1 MRVNKT
7 SMIEITQI
15 IFGIILM
22 NFGFY
27 FFLLPN
33 DLVTGGVS
41 GIAVILNTFGI
52 SPSLSILLMNIAFA
66 ILGLLTMGKNY
77 FFKVILGSLVS
88 PLVIFILEFLN
99 IDQMLILNQ
108 LTESRLLISSLL
120 GALGVGFGLGIV
132 FRNGGSTGGIDI
144 LQNIMNKKYHLS
156 YNVAFIFT
164 DGIIVLIGLLFF
176 RNIEH
181 FLFSVGVVILSGLI
195 IDNISILG
203 RAGQTLFIVT
213 EKEEEVKLAIFKELD
228 RGTTVIDAKGGYS
241 GKDKKLVI
249 CVTSK
254 RELNLVRTVVD
265 KADPDAFT
273 FIAQTKEAVGRG
285 FSRD

>member
-120 GALGVGFGLGIV
+120 GALSVGFGLGIV

-144 LQNIMNKKYHLS
+144 LQNIMNKKHHLS

-164 DGIIVLIGLLFF
+164 DGIVVLIGLLFF

>member
-1 MRVNKT
+1 MKLNKINL
-7 SMIEITQI
+7 IETIQI
-15 IFGIILM
+15 IAGIILM

-27 FFLLPN
+27 FFLLPTE
-33 DLVTGGVS
+33 LVTGGVT

-52 SPSLSILLMNIAFA
+52 SPSLSILALNIVF
-66 ILGLLTMGKNY
+66 LLFGLFTMGKQ
-77 FFKVILGSLVS
+77 FFLKTIMGSLFS
-88 PLVIFILEFLN
+88 PVVIVLLELLN
-99 IDQMLILNQ
+99 VDPQIILNQ
-108 LTESRLLISSLL
+108 LTESKLLVSSLL
-120 GALGVGFGLGIV
+120 GALGIGFGLGIV
-132 FRNGGSTGGIDI
+132 FRNGGSTGGVDI
-144 LQNIMNKKYHLS
+144 LQNVMHKKNHLS
-156 YNVAFIFT
+156 YNIAFLLT
-164 DGIIVLIGLLFF
+164 DGIIVLVGLLFF
-176 RNIEH
+176 KNIEN

-213 EKEEEVKLAIFKELD
+213 EKEEAVKQAIFKELD
-228 RGTTVIDAKGGYS
+228 RGTTIIDAKGGYS

-254 RELNLVRTVVD
+254 RELNLIRAVVD

>member
-1 MRVNKT
+1 MKLNKINL
-7 SMIEITQI
+7 IETIQI
-15 IFGIILM
+15 IAGIILM
-22 NFGFY
+22 NVGFY
-27 FFLLPN
+27 FFLLPTE
-33 DLVTGGVS
+33 LVTGGVT

-52 SPSLSILLMNIAFA
+52 SPSLSILALNIVLLLF
-66 ILGLLTMGKNY
+66 GLFTMGKQ
-77 FFKVILGSLVS
+77 FFLKTIMGSLFS
-88 PLVIFILEFLN
+88 PVVIVLLELLN
-99 IDQMLILNQ
+99 VDPQIILNQ
-108 LTESRLLISSLL
+108 LTESKLLVSSLL
-120 GALGVGFGLGIV
+120 GALGIGFGLGIV
-132 FRNGGSTGGIDI
+132 FRNGGSTGGVDI
-144 LQNIMNKKYHLS
+144 LQNVMHKKNHLS
-156 YNVAFIFT
+156 YNIAFLLT
-164 DGIIVLIGLLFF
+164 DGIIVLVGLLFF
-176 RNIEH
+176 KNIEN

-213 EKEEEVKLAIFKELD
+213 EKEEAVKQAIFKELD
-228 RGTTVIDAKGGYS
+228 RGTTIIDAKGGYS

-254 RELNLVRTVVD
+254 RELNLIRSVVD

>member
-41 GIAVILNTFGI
+41 GIAVILNTLGI

-99 IDQMLILNQ
+99 IDKMLILNQ

-120 GALGVGFGLGIV
+120 GALSVGFGLGIV

-144 LQNIMNKKYHLS
+144 LQNIMNKKHHLS

-265 KADPDAFT
+265 KADPNAFT

>member
-41 GIAVILNTFGI
+41 GIAVILNTLGI

-120 GALGVGFGLGIV
+120 GALSVGFGLGIV

-144 LQNIMNKKYHLS
+144 LQNIMNKKHHLS

-241 GKDKKLVI
+241 GKNKKLVI

>member
-1 MRVNKT
+1 MKLNKINL
-7 SMIEITQI
+7 IETIQI
-15 IFGIILM
+15 IAGIILM
-22 NFGFY
+22 NVGFY
-27 FFLLPN
+27 FFLLPTE
-33 DLVTGGVS
+33 LVTGGVT

-52 SPSLSILLMNIAFA
+52 SPSLSILALNIVLLLF
-66 ILGLLTMGKNY
+66 GLFTMGKQ
-77 FFKVILGSLVS
+77 FFLKTIMGSLFSPVVILL
-88 PLVIFILEFLN
+88 LELLN
-99 IDQMLILNQ
+99 VDPQIILNQ
-108 LTESRLLISSLL
+108 LTESKLLVSSLL
-120 GALGVGFGLGIV
+120 GALGIGFGLGIV
-132 FRNGGSTGGIDI
+132 FRNGGSTGGVDI
-144 LQNIMNKKYHLS
+144 LQNVMHKKNHLS
-156 YNVAFIFT
+156 YNIAFLLT
-164 DGIIVLIGLLFF
+164 DGIIVLVGLLFF
-176 RNIEH
+176 KNIEN

-213 EKEEEVKLAIFKELD
+213 EKEEAVKQAIFKELD
-228 RGTTVIDAKGGYS
+228 RGTTIIDAKGGYS

-254 RELNLVRTVVD
+254 RELNLIRAVVD

>member
-108 LTESRLLISSLL
+108 LTESKLLISSLL
-120 GALGVGFGLGIV
+120 GALSVGFGLGIV

-144 LQNIMNKKYHLS
+144 LQNIMNKKHHLS

>member
-66 ILGLLTMGKNY
+66 ILGLLTMGKNF

-120 GALGVGFGLGIV
+120 GALSVGFGLGIV

-144 LQNIMNKKYHLS
+144 LQNIMNKKHHLS

>member
-108 LTESRLLISSLL
+108 LTESKLLISSLL

-144 LQNIMNKKYHLS
+144 LQNIMNKKHHLS

>member
-66 ILGLLTMGKNY
+66 ILGLLTMGKNF

-144 LQNIMNKKYHLS
+144 LQNIMNKKHHLS

>member
-120 GALGVGFGLGIV
+120 GALSVGFGLGIV

-144 LQNIMNKKYHLS
+144 LQNIMNKKHHLS

>member
-1 MRVNKT
+1 
-7 SMIEITQI
+7 
-15 IFGIILM
+15 M

-41 GIAVILNTFGI
+41 GIAVILNTLGI

-120 GALGVGFGLGIV
+120 GALSVGFGLGIV

-144 LQNIMNKKYHLS
+144 LQNIMNKKHHLS

>member
-41 GIAVILNTFGI
+41 GIAVILNTLGI

-88 PLVIFILEFLN
+88 PLVIFILEFLI

-120 GALGVGFGLGIV
+120 GALAVGFGLGIV

>member
-66 ILGLLTMGKNY
+66 ILGLLTMGKNF

-108 LTESRLLISSLL
+108 LTESKLLISSLL

-144 LQNIMNKKYHLS
+144 LQNIMNKKHHLS

>member
-66 ILGLLTMGKNY
+66 ILGLLTMGKNF

-120 GALGVGFGLGIV
+120 GALSVGFGLGII

-144 LQNIMNKKYHLS
+144 LQNIMNKKHHLS

>member
-27 FFLLPN
+27 FFLLPY

-66 ILGLLTMGKNY
+66 ILGLLTMGKNF

-241 GKDKKLVI
+241 CKDKKLVI

>member
-120 GALGVGFGLGIV
+120 GALSVGFGLGIV

-144 LQNIMNKKYHLS
+144 LQNIMNKKHHLS

-241 GKDKKLVI
+241 GKNKKLVI

>member
-1 MRVNKT
+1 MKINKT
-7 SMIEITQI
+7 SIIEITQI
-15 IFGIILM
+15 ILGIILM
-22 NFGFY
+22 NLGFY
-27 FFLLPN
+27 FFLLPT

-52 SPSLSILLMNIAFA
+52 SPSLSILLMNIAFS
-66 ILGLLTMGKNY
+66 ILGLLTMGKTF
-77 FFKVILGSLVS
+77 FFKVILGSLAS

-108 LTESRLLISSLL
+108 LTETRLLVSSLL

-132 FRNGGSTGGIDI
+132 FRNGGTTGGIDI
-144 LQNIMNKKYHLS
+144 LQNIMHKKYHLS
-156 YNVAFIFT
+156 YNVAFVLT
-164 DGIIVLIGLLFF
+164 DGVIVLIGLIFF
-176 RNIEH
+176 KNIEN
-181 FLFSVGVVILSGLI
+181 FLFSVGVVILSGII
-195 IDNISILG
+195 IDNVSILG

-213 EKEEEVKLAIFKELD
+213 EKENEVKLAIFKELD

-241 GKDKKLVI
+241 GKNKKLVI

>member
-1 MRVNKT
+1 MKLNKINL
-7 SMIEITQI
+7 IETIQI
-15 IFGIILM
+15 IAGIILM

-27 FFLLPN
+27 FFLLPTE
-33 DLVTGGVS
+33 LVTGGVT

-52 SPSLSILLMNIAFA
+52 SPSLSILALNIVCLLF
-66 ILGLLTMGKNY
+66 GLFTMGKQ
-77 FFKVILGSLVS
+77 FFLKTIMGSLFS
-88 PLVIFILEFLN
+88 PVVIVLLELLN
-99 IDQMLILNQ
+99 VDPQIILNQ
-108 LTESRLLISSLL
+108 LTESKLLVSSLL
-120 GALGVGFGLGIV
+120 GALGIGFGLGIV
-132 FRNGGSTGGIDI
+132 FRNGGSTGGVDI
-144 LQNIMNKKYHLS
+144 LQNVMHKKNHLS
-156 YNVAFIFT
+156 YNIAFLLT
-164 DGIIVLIGLLFF
+164 DGIIVLVGLLFF
-176 RNIEH
+176 KNIEN

-213 EKEEEVKLAIFKELD
+213 EKEEAVKQAIFKELD
-228 RGTTVIDAKGGYS
+228 RGTTIIDAKGGYS

-254 RELNLVRTVVD
+254 RELNLIRAVVD

>member
-7 SMIEITQI
+7 SMIETTQI

-66 ILGLLTMGKNY
+66 ILGLLTMGKNF

-144 LQNIMNKKYHLS
+144 LQNIMNKKHHLS

>member
-41 GIAVILNTFGI
+41 GIAVILNTLGI

-66 ILGLLTMGKNY
+66 ILGLLTMGKNF

-164 DGIIVLIGLLFF
+164 DGIVVLIGLLFF

>member
-41 GIAVILNTFGI
+41 GIAVILNTLGI

-66 ILGLLTMGKNY
+66 ILGLLTMGKNF

-108 LTESRLLISSLL
+108 LTESKLLISSLL

-144 LQNIMNKKYHLS
+144 LQNIMNKKHHLS

>member
-1 MRVNKT
+1 MKLNKINL
-7 SMIEITQI
+7 IETTQI
-15 IFGIILM
+15 IAGIILM
-22 NFGFY
+22 NLGFY
-27 FFLLPN
+27 FFLLPTE
-33 DLVTGGVS
+33 LVTGGVT

-52 SPSLSILLMNIAFA
+52 SPSLSILALNIVCLLF
-66 ILGLLTMGKNY
+66 GLFTMGKQ
-77 FFKVILGSLVS
+77 FFLKTIMGSLFS
-88 PLVIFILEFLN
+88 PVVIVLLELLN
-99 IDQMLILNQ
+99 VDPQIILNQ
-108 LTESRLLISSLL
+108 LTESKLLVSSLL
-120 GALGVGFGLGIV
+120 GALGIGFGLGIV
-132 FRNGGSTGGIDI
+132 FRNGGSTGGVDI
-144 LQNIMNKKYHLS
+144 LQNVMHKKNHLS
-156 YNVAFIFT
+156 YNIAFLLT
-164 DGIIVLIGLLFF
+164 DGIIVLVGLLFF
-176 RNIEH
+176 KNIEN

-213 EKEEEVKLAIFKELD
+213 EKEEAVKQAIFKELD
-228 RGTTVIDAKGGYS
+228 RGTTIIDAKGGYS

-254 RELNLVRTVVD
+254 RELNLIRAVVD

>member
-1 MRVNKT
+1 MKINKT
-7 SMIEITQI
+7 SIIEITQI
-15 IFGIILM
+15 ILGIILM
-22 NFGFY
+22 NLGFY
-27 FFLLPN
+27 FFLLPT

-52 SPSLSILLMNIAFA
+52 SPSLSILLMNIAFS
-66 ILGLLTMGKNY
+66 ILGLLTMGKTF
-77 FFKVILGSLVS
+77 FFKVILGSLAS

-108 LTESRLLISSLL
+108 LTETRLLVSSLL

-132 FRNGGSTGGIDI
+132 FRNGGTTGGIDI
-144 LQNIMNKKYHLS
+144 LQNIMHKKYHLS
-156 YNVAFIFT
+156 YNVAFVLT
-164 DGIIVLIGLLFF
+164 DGVIVLIGLIFF
-176 RNIEH
+176 KNIEN
-181 FLFSVGVVILSGLI
+181 FLFSVGVVILSGII
-195 IDNISILG
+195 IDNVSILG

-213 EKEEEVKLAIFKELD
+213 EKENEVKLAIFKELD

-241 GKDKKLVI
+241 GKNKKLVI

-273 FIAQTKEAVGRG
+273 FIAQTKEAIGRG

>member
-41 GIAVILNTFGI
+41 GIAVILNTLGI

-66 ILGLLTMGKNY
+66 ILGLLTMGKNF

>member
-27 FFLLPN
+27 FFLLPY

-41 GIAVILNTFGI
+41 GIAVILNTLGI

-66 ILGLLTMGKNY
+66 ILGLLTMGKNF

>member
-1 MRVNKT
+1 MKLNKINL
-7 SMIEITQI
+7 IETIQI
-15 IFGIILM
+15 IAGIILM

-27 FFLLPN
+27 FFLLPTE
-33 DLVTGGVS
+33 LVTGGVS

-52 SPSLSILLMNIAFA
+52 SPSLSILALNIVCLLF
-66 ILGLLTMGKNY
+66 GLFTMGKQ
-77 FFKVILGSLVS
+77 FFLKTIMGSLFS
-88 PLVIFILEFLN
+88 PVVIVLLELLN
-99 IDQMLILNQ
+99 VDPQIILNQ
-108 LTESRLLISSLL
+108 LTESKLLVSSLL
-120 GALGVGFGLGIV
+120 GALGIGFGLGIV
-132 FRNGGSTGGIDI
+132 FRNGGSTGGVDI
-144 LQNIMNKKYHLS
+144 LQNVMHKKNHLS
-156 YNVAFIFT
+156 YNIAFLLT
-164 DGIIVLIGLLFF
+164 DGIIVLVGLLFF
-176 RNIEH
+176 KNIEN

-213 EKEEEVKLAIFKELD
+213 EKEEAVKQAIFKELD
-228 RGTTVIDAKGGYS
+228 RGTTIIDAKGGYS

-254 RELNLVRTVVD
+254 RELNLIRAVVD

>member
-1 MRVNKT
+1 MKLNKINL
-7 SMIEITQI
+7 IETIQI
-15 IFGIILM
+15 IAGIILM
-22 NFGFY
+22 NLGFY
-27 FFLLPN
+27 FFLLPTE
-33 DLVTGGVS
+33 LVTGGVT

-52 SPSLSILLMNIAFA
+52 SPSLSILALNIVCLLF
-66 ILGLLTMGKNY
+66 GLFTMGKQ
-77 FFKVILGSLVS
+77 FFLKTIMGSLFS
-88 PLVIFILEFLN
+88 PVVIVLLELLN
-99 IDQMLILNQ
+99 VDPQIILNQ
-108 LTESRLLISSLL
+108 LTESKLLVSSLL
-120 GALGVGFGLGIV
+120 GALGIGFGLGIV
-132 FRNGGSTGGIDI
+132 FRNGGSTGGVDI
-144 LQNIMNKKYHLS
+144 LQNVMHKKNHLS
-156 YNVAFIFT
+156 YNIAFLLT
-164 DGIIVLIGLLFF
+164 DGIIVLVGLLFF
-176 RNIEH
+176 KNIEN

-213 EKEEEVKLAIFKELD
+213 EKEEAVKQAIFKELD
-228 RGTTVIDAKGGYS
+228 RGTTIIDAKGGYS

-254 RELNLVRTVVD
+254 RELNLIRAVVD

>member
-7 SMIEITQI
+7 SIIEITQI

-52 SPSLSILLMNIAFA
+52 TPSLSILLMNIAFA
-66 ILGLLTMGKNY
+66 ILGLLVMGKNF
-77 FFKVILGSLVS
+77 FFKVLLGSLVS
-88 PLVIFILEFLN
+88 PLVIFILELLN

-108 LTESRLLISSLL
+108 LTESKLLISSLL
-120 GALGVGFGLGIV
+120 GALGVGFGLGIL

-144 LQNIMNKKYHLS
+144 LQNIMNKKHHLS
-156 YNVAFIFT
+156 YNVAFILT
-164 DGIIVLIGLLFF
+164 DGVVVLIGLLFF

-213 EKEEEVKLAIFKELD
+213 EKEEEVKMAIFNQLD

-254 RELNLVRTVVD
+254 RELNLVRTVVN

>member
-41 GIAVILNTFGI
+41 GIAVILNTLGI

-66 ILGLLTMGKNY
+66 ILGLLTMGKNF

-144 LQNIMNKKYHLS
+144 LQNIMNKKHHLS

>member
-66 ILGLLTMGKNY
+66 ILGLLTMGKNF

-108 LTESRLLISSLL
+108 LTESKLLISSLL
-120 GALGVGFGLGIV
+120 GALSVGFGLGIV

-144 LQNIMNKKYHLS
+144 LQNIMNKKHHLS

-265 KADPDAFT
+265 KADPNAFT

>member
-41 GIAVILNTFGI
+41 GIAVILNTLGI

-120 GALGVGFGLGIV
+120 GALSVGFGLGIV

>member
-66 ILGLLTMGKNY
+66 ILGLLTMGKNF

-108 LTESRLLISSLL
+108 LTESKLLISSLL
-120 GALGVGFGLGIV
+120 GALSVGFGLGIV

-144 LQNIMNKKYHLS
+144 LQNIMNKKHHLS

>member
-66 ILGLLTMGKNY
+66 ILGLLTMGKNF

-164 DGIIVLIGLLFF
+164 DGIVVLIGLLFF

>member
-144 LQNIMNKKYHLS
+144 LQNIMNKKHHLS

-241 GKDKKLVI
+241 GKNKKLVI

>member
-66 ILGLLTMGKNY
+66 ILGLLTMGKNF

>member
-1 MRVNKT
+1 MKLNKINL
-7 SMIEITQI
+7 IETIQI
-15 IFGIILM
+15 IAGIILM
-22 NFGFY
+22 NLGFY
-27 FFLLPN
+27 FFLLPTE
-33 DLVTGGVS
+33 LVTGGVT

-52 SPSLSILLMNIAFA
+52 SPSLSILALNIVF
-66 ILGLLTMGKNY
+66 LLFGLFTMGKQ
-77 FFKVILGSLVS
+77 FFLKTIMGSLFS
-88 PLVIFILEFLN
+88 PVVIVLLELLN
-99 IDQMLILNQ
+99 VDPQIILNQ
-108 LTESRLLISSLL
+108 LTESKLLVSSLL
-120 GALGVGFGLGIV
+120 GALGIGFGLGIV
-132 FRNGGSTGGIDI
+132 FRNGGSTGGVDI
-144 LQNIMNKKYHLS
+144 LQNVMHKKNHLS
-156 YNVAFIFT
+156 YNIAFLLT
-164 DGIIVLIGLLFF
+164 DGIIVLVGLLFF
-176 RNIEH
+176 KNIEN

-213 EKEEEVKLAIFKELD
+213 EKEEAVKQAIFKELD
-228 RGTTVIDAKGGYS
+228 RGTTIIDAKGGYS

-254 RELNLVRTVVD
+254 RELNLIRAVVD

>member
-1 MRVNKT
+1 MKLNKINL
-7 SMIEITQI
+7 IETIQI
-15 IFGIILM
+15 IAGIILM

-27 FFLLPN
+27 FFLLPTE
-33 DLVTGGVS
+33 LVTGGVS

-52 SPSLSILLMNIAFA
+52 SPSLSILALNIVCLLF
-66 ILGLLTMGKNY
+66 GLFTMGKQ
-77 FFKVILGSLVS
+77 FFLKTIMGSLFS
-88 PLVIFILEFLN
+88 PVVIVLLELLN
-99 IDQMLILNQ
+99 VDPQIILNQ
-108 LTESRLLISSLL
+108 LTESKLLVSSLL
-120 GALGVGFGLGIV
+120 GSLGIGFGLGIV
-132 FRNGGSTGGIDI
+132 FRNGGSTGGVDI
-144 LQNIMNKKYHLS
+144 LQNVMHKKNHLS
-156 YNVAFIFT
+156 YNIAFLLT
-164 DGIIVLIGLLFF
+164 DGIIVLVGLLFF
-176 RNIEH
+176 KNIEN

-213 EKEEEVKLAIFKELD
+213 EKEEAVKQAIFKELD
-228 RGTTVIDAKGGYS
+228 RGTTIIDAKGGYS

-254 RELNLVRTVVD
+254 RELNLIRAVVD